1 MGLFREV
8 DMSPQ
13 AVAESTRAD
22 LRNAY
27 AEAQGPFTVS
37 DEQGDFIVM
46 RASDY
51 DGEPPLTE
59 GEIRVLEKGYAQ
71 ALRGETRDAFES
83 LAEIRAI
90 YGL

>member
-1 MGLFREV
+1 
-8 DMSPQ
+8 MSPQ

-27 AEAQGPFTVS
+27 AKAQGPFTVS

-59 GEIRVLEKGYAQ
+59 GGVSMVLSIP
-71 ALRGETRDAFES
+71 RGNLGMPR
-83 LAEIRAI
+83 RARRGGRSPI
-90 YGL
+90 WS